1 MAFPFE
7 RPQTHGPQELAYLR
21 TGEAP
26 APARDYWCYKVEVDT
41 RTQALARSSHSFKL
55 SLPAYGS
62 SLLADAFFHLQRG
75 PL

>member
-26 APARDYWCYKVEVDT
+26 APARDYWCYKVEVEI
-41 RTQALARSSHSFKL
+41 RTEALARSSDSFTL
-55 SLPAYGS
+55 
-62 SLLADAFFHLQRG
+62 SLLAFG
-75 PL
+75 